1 MIIAKAKQAG
11 QERNTARVTGANR
24 DPDLSNNQS
33 SAETYILGRHQ
44 TPNAPTSGHWP
55 DAMGPFDPHRG
66 YRAGGFGDA
75 APLRRSR
82 GRGLRLAAILSAVN
96 PTVLGAIIGVGGS
109 TAAQTVAGYFST
121 RRHGLRLNEGR
132 LRELAR
138 VIDAADGA
146 LTKTHHHL
154 GSAGRL
160 AQEVGAHGASSEDRW
175 EGPRQRAKDR
185 AVEDLDVLWSHENL
199 LRLRVSDEHP
209 LLAVCRGN

>member
-1 MIIAKAKQAG
+1 M
-11 QERNTARVTGANR
+11 
-24 DPDLSNNQS
+24 
-33 SAETYILGRHQ
+33 
-44 TPNAPTSGHWP
+44 
-55 DAMGPFDPHRG
+55 
-66 YRAGGFGDA
+66 
-75 APLRRSR
+75 
-82 GRGLRLAAILSAVN
+82 
-96 PTVLGAIIGVGGS
+96 LGAIIGVGGS

-175 EGPRQRAKDR
+175 EGPRQHAKDR
-185 AVEDLDVLWSHENL
+185 AIEDLDVLWSHENL

-209 LLAVCRGN
+209 LLLRFVEATEALGQAVTLVDELLEVGERERRRPVWERFREARAGAVKAQRDFEAAAREMLGPRLDRLGE